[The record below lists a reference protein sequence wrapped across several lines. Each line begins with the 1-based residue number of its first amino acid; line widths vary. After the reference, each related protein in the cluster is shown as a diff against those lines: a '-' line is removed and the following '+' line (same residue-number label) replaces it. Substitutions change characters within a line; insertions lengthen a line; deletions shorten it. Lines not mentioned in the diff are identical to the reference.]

1 MAGAD
6 INTLYPLI
14 LKSNSQEK
22 MARTS
27 LVVQWLRLNTPN
39 AGGSGSIL
47 GQGTR
52 SLMVQP
58 KFPMELHR
66 SGRWWQW
73 TSLAVQWLGLS
84 AFTARLGFEPW
95 LWNQNPVS
103 CITQLK
109 KKKSQW
115 INGTRI
121 QTQDSPKSRAQGL
134 YPIVCCSPRTMRF
147 KNLSRINECV
157 YMCF

>member
-66 SGRWWQW
+66 SGR
-73 TSLAVQWLGLS
+73 
-84 AFTARLGFEPW
+84 
-95 LWNQNPVS
+95 
-103 CITQLK
+103 
-109 KKKSQW
+109 
-115 INGTRI
+115 
-121 QTQDSPKSRAQGL
+121 
-134 YPIVCCSPRTMRF
+134 
-147 KNLSRINECV
+147 
-157 YMCF
+157 